1 MNQVSPKNI
10 GSSKNLLL
18 TQTKINK
25 LGTTKNNKSFD
36 QQSLNFT
43 KNEKRAK
50 ILNQTSGLI
59 KKKDN
64 IHETMPAMT
73 TEYIT

>member
-10 GSSKNLLL
+10 GSSKNLL